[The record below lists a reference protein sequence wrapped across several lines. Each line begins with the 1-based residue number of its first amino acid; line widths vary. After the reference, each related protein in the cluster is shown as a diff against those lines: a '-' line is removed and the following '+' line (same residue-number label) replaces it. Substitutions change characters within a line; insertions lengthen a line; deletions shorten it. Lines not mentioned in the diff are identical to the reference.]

1 MLYFDYNEYIKE
13 GIYFML
19 IQDDALRSVIART
32 LRVKEE
38 ELNEDL
44 MKELIHLEVQDHEIE
59 TLEGLHGS
67 LTPLFTIDLKHSA

>member
-1 MLYFDYNEYIKE
+1 MC
-13 GIYFML
+13 FML

-44 MKELIHLEVQDHEIE
+44 MKELIHLEVQDHEIADSRRFAVCRE
-59 TLEGLHGS
+59 S
-67 LTPLFTIDLKHSA
+67 RDFKCKQQ

>member
-44 MKELIHLEVQDHEIE
+44 MKELKKDGKVFC
-59 TLEGLHGS
+59 EGK
-67 LTPLFTIDLKHSA
+67 TSAARWFAIN

>member
-1 MLYFDYNEYIKE
+1 
-13 GIYFML
+13 ML

-44 MKELIHLEVQDHEIE
+44 MKELKKGGKVFC
-59 TLEGLHGS
+59 EGR
-67 LTPLFTIDLKHSA
+67 TSAARWFAIN

>member
-19 IQDDALRSVIART
+19 IQDDALRSVIVRT

-44 MKELIHLEVQDHEIE
+44 MKELIREFN
-59 TLEGLHGS
+59 TCS
-67 LTPLFTIDLKHSA
+67 

>member
-13 GIYFML
+13 GICFML

-38 ELNEDL
+38 ELNESL
-44 MKELIHLEVQDHEIE
+44 MKELIQSQSDQHNQ
-59 TLEGLHGS
+59 
-67 LTPLFTIDLKHSA
+67 